1 VEVKLVSHTVEAGVD
16 HWQTNDP
23 EALLVSI
30 ARVSSSRENKSASP
44 EKLIGYLIR
53 NKHWSPFEMLS
64 ACVEIVTS
72 RAIAQ
77 QILRHR
83 SFSYQEFS
91 QRYAEVIDIEPV
103 EMRLQAEHNRQSST
117 EVITDPLMEA
127 EVRAH
132 FAACQNL
139 YRRLLDR
146 GAAKECARMVL
157 PLATQTRLYMSGT
170 LRSWIHYL
178 QVRDDSHAQLE
189 HQRIAIEI
197 KKALRFF
204 YPHTWAALGW

>member
-64 ACVEIVTS
+64 VCVEIVTS

-189 HQRIAIEI
+189 HQRIAIRIKDILEI
-197 KKALRFF
+197 N